1 MVLSEG
7 LRVLFFTNCWSKVM
21 MVPETLIALLCAL
34 VLAANS
40 LRISI

>member
-1 MVLSEG
+1 
-7 LRVLFFTNCWSKVM
+7 VM